1 MLLFMMKI
9 EKATKP
15 KADKAITTRLNGDD
29 FARLEQIAR
38 QSNVNPS
45 WLARR
50 ILERAIAEGIE
61 ING

>member
-1 MLLFMMKI
+1 MMKI

-15 KADKAITTRLNGDD
+15 KADKAITTRLNADD

-38 QSNVNPS
+38 RSDVTAR

-50 ILERAIAEGIE
+50 ILERAIVDGIE
-61 ING
+61 IATA